1 MRPHT
6 TPTCSTGGL
15 RLERLPAATIGRMK
29 SPSNENLITSTSGAK
44 PIVAIVGRANVGKS
58 TLFNRL
64 TRERRAIVDDTP
76 GITRDRLI
84 AAASWG
90 ERSFCLV
97 DTGGLDVGEQ
107 ESPRGIQALVRR
119 QAQTAVD
126 EADLVIF
133 LADGKGGFHPGDT
146 QVVDLL
152 RRSGKPVLY
161 AVNKID
167 GPGQEEAAYEFYQLG
182 VERVFPIS
190 AAHGYGIRDFMDVLV
205 GILPPTTE
213 EEEAA
218 PGIRVA
224 IIGRPN
230 VGKSSLVNRILGTDR
245 VLVSDV
251 PGTTRDAVDAAV
263 RFGGEHYVLVDT
275 PGIRRR
281 SKTTD
286 KVEKF
291 SVLKALKSVE
301 RCHVA
306 VLLVDA
312 AEGLT
317 DQDVRI
323 AGYIHERQRGAVVAL
338 NKWDLVEK
346 EPRRLKEIADA
357 LDIALK
363 FMPYAPVL
371 RVSALTGS
379 HVQRLLPT
387 VAAVFAQYSTRVT
400 TATLNDAIAR
410 AVAHHEPPMH
420 RGRRVKILYGTQASI
435 RPPTF
440 VLFVTRPD
448 AIHFSYE
455 RYLAN
460 QIREAFSLDQTPL
473 RLVFRGREGGKGKE

>member
-1 MRPHT
+1 M
-6 TPTCSTGGL
+6 S
-15 RLERLPAATIGRMK
+15 
-29 SPSNENLITSTSGAK
+29 ENLVASSSAK

-84 AAASWG
+84 AEASWG

-97 DTGGLDVGEQ
+97 DTGGLDMSDE
-107 ESPRGIQALVRR
+107 ESPGGIQELVRR

-133 LADGKGGFHPGDT
+133 LADGKGGFHPGDG
-146 QVVDLL
+146 QVVDFL
-152 RRSGKPVLY
+152 RRSGKSVLY

-190 AAHGYGIRDFMDVLV
+190 AAHGYGIRDLMDLLV
-205 GILPPTTE
+205 EMLPPATE

-230 VGKSSLVNRILGTDR
+230 VGKSSLVNRILGTER

-251 PGTTRDAVDAAV
+251 PGTTRDAVDAAF
-263 RFGGEHYVLVDT
+263 RYGGERYVLVDT

-301 RCHVA
+301 RCQVA

-346 EPRRLKEIADA
+346 EPRRLKNLDDA
-357 LDIALK
+357 LQYAMK
-363 FMPYAPVL
+363 FMPYAPV
-371 RVSALTGS
+371 VKISALTGS
-379 HVQRLLPT
+379 RVQRLLPT

-420 RGRRVKILYGTQASI
+420 RGRRVKILYATQASI

-473 RLVFRGREGGKGKE
+473 RLVFRGRERESRQ